1 MLSVLDKF
9 LQLFLRS
16 HFAGKPMVALQNV
29 RCSLSLID
37 KHYNDD
43 DNNDYFDSKYDSDFN
58 WAV

>member
-1 MLSVLDKF
+1 
-9 LQLFLRS
+9 
-16 HFAGKPMVALQNV
+16 MVALQNV

-37 KHYNDD
+37 KYYNDD